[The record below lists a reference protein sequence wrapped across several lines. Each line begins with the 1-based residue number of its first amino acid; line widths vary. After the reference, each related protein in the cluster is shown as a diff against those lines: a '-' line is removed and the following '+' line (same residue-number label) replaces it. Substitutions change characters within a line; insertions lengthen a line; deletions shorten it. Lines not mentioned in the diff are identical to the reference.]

1 MNNSSKF
8 NLNKTL
14 NAILLIV
21 IALIVVEFVSA
32 AAPNPGHN
40 FTESSGGVTQG
51 DLLYGSAADTL
62 SALAKDTTASRYLSN
77 TGASNNPAWAQVN
90 LANGVTG
97 NLPVTNL
104 NSGTAAQSMTFWRGD
119 GTWATTTLRVQIA
132 TPVLA
137 ALVWTNMP
145 AALSFFLSTATV
157 GKNVTKVD
165 LTGYSQVR
173 LLVNKQGTSG
183 AAASKLI
190 LRYYTSFSQTVANYL
205 DIGTSEVSVA
215 VNVNN
220 TFLDTGW
227 RDLAS
232 GAKADVWIDL
242 LGSGGDGALDPA
254 FGNIVAIFR

>member
-1 MNNSSKF
+1 MNNFSKF

-14 NAILLIV
+14 NIILFVV
-21 IALIVVEFVSA
+21 IALIIVEVVSA

-40 FTESSGGVTQG
+40 FTEVSGSIATG
-51 DLLYGSAADTL
+51 DLLYGSATDVL
-62 SALAKDTTASRYLSN
+62 SALADIATGNALISGGVGVAPSWGKIGLTTH
-77 TGASNNPAWAQVN
+77 
-90 LANGVTG
+90 VTG

-104 NSGTAAQSMTFWRGD
+104 NGGADASANTFWRGD

-132 TPVLA
+132 TPVLGA
-137 ALVWTNMP
+137 TVWTNMP
-145 AALSFFLSTATV
+145 VALSFFLSTATV
-157 GKNVTKVD
+157 GKSVTKVD

-190 LRYYTSFSQTVANYL
+190 LRYYTAFSQTVANYL

-215 VNVNN
+215 TNVNN

-227 RDLAS
+227 INLAS
-232 GAKADVWIDL
+232 GAKTDVWIDL
-242 LGSGGDGALDPA
+242 LGSGGDGTLDPA
-254 FGNIVAIFR
+254 FGTIVAIFR